1 MFYNDM
7 KIELFS
13 EAHGGEEER
22 NGERSEDH
30 NPAAESQ
37 PGGAP

>member
-1 MFYNDM
+1 M

-30 NPAAESQ
+30 NPAAES
-37 PGGAP
+37 